1 MPLVQADA
9 KGLEVVGVAF
19 LSQDKV
25 LIQEILDGVDQHSDN
40 QKKFGLPSRLIAKIF
55 VFRLIYGGTAYSYA
69 NDPEFASVSRDP
81 KFWEGVIE
89 AFYEKYRGIRDW
101 HTSLL
106 RQVGESGIY
115 TSPTGRQ
122 FTFTLN
128 QWGKL
133 PETTIKNY
141 PVQSLGADI
150 MSIVR
155 VSLYGRMKKLGMKSK
170 LINTVH
176 DSVVADCPDDEV
188 EAFKRL
194 VEEVFADI
202 PANFERVFKVPFNLV
217 QRVEF
222 K

>member
-19 LSQDKV
+19 LSQDQV
-25 LIQEILDGVDQHSDN
+25 LIKEILDGVDQHSDN
-40 QKKFGLPSRLIAKIF
+40 QEKFGLPSRLLAKIF

-69 NDPEFASVSRDP
+69 NDPEFTPVSSDP
-81 KFWEGVIE
+81 EFWQGVIE

-106 RQVGESGIY
+106 RQVAESGTY

-150 MSIVR
+150 MTLVR
-155 VSLYGRMKKLGMKSK
+155 VSLFSRMKKANMRSK
-170 LINTVH
+170 LINTIH

-188 EAFKRL
+188 DMFKKL
-194 VEEVFADI
+194 VEQVFADI